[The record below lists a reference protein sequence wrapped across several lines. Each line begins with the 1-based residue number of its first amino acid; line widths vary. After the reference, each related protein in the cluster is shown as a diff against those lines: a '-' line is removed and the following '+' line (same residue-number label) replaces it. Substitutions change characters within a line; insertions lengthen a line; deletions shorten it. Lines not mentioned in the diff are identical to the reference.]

1 MGLKNAVVF
10 HAPKSEGAAAF
21 ASQLA
26 RELERAGVATAVQDA
41 WSEEPFP
48 ELDKAGLVCCIG
60 GDGTVLRSA
69 RRVVPR
75 GIPLFG
81 VNMGRLGFLTD
92 MSPRDC
98 FNNVER
104 IVAEDWRLEERIMVR
119 CDVRDPAGRNFEAHG
134 LNDIVVSRS
143 LGAAGI
149 RGRADRW
156 GAAGELPL
164 RRDHRGDADREH
176 GVFAERGRAN
186 PGADG
191 APPGDDACLGAPGAG
206 AKPGAAAGLG
216 RGTRSDER

>member
-1 MGLKNAVVF
+1 MVLKNAVVF

-98 FNNVER
+98 FNNVETDR
-104 IVAEDWRLEERIMVR
+104 GGGLAAGGADHGALRRAGPCRAELRGARAERHR
-119 CDVRDPAGRNFEAHG
+119 GEPEPP
-134 LNDIVVSRS
+134 
-143 LGAAGI
+143 GAAGVC
-149 RGRADRW
+149 GCADRW
-156 GAAGELPL
+156 GPAGELPL

-216 RGTRSDER
+216 RRTGSDE